1 MPPGKFPERC
11 HGVLCSNR
19 PVWRKNRKT
28 NKKRNNK
35 AKRNRKGKKK
45 KGLKRQGGKKITG
58 GRKRTREQKK
68 RGKGKGKKKT
78 RGQMRG
84 VRQNIA
90 FEGENCQFVDF
101 GEVQSLGSGCIDGTK
116 MVLKNK

>member
-1 MPPGKFPERC
+1 MQESETELLSSTGIEDTRTKRNTD
-11 HGVLCSNR
+11 SKRSRRNNR
-19 PVWRKNRKT
+19 RT

-58 GRKRTREQKK
+58 GRKRTRGQI
-68 RGKGKGKKKT
+68 RGG
-78 RGQMRG
+78 
-84 VRQNIA
+84 RQNIA

-101 GEVQSLGSGCIDGTK
+101 GEIRSMGTGCEDGTK